1 MPQVLYILGA
11 GASANVLPTIN
22 SITFEGGFVQKGLM
36 AELIDFTT
44 RLATWSH
51 YQHYLELCNEAA
63 AFTTPDT
70 FAKFLY
76 ATNRDDDYIKFK
88 RIITSYFFWKEHVEP
103 NKTKCLDSRVISFIT
118 TLSDNTGNFPKDVNI
133 ISWNYDSQF
142 ITAIDNAR
150 RTLKSSVFVPNFKNF
165 PIVDDTTVDK
175 VNLNFVHLNGIAGYT
190 YDLDSNRKLD
200 KLANAKESLWF
211 FQKIQNYSQGDIA
224 SRIKDVVDLFSTQT
238 ESLLISYAWESEFK
252 STRDYHFA
260 NEKLEYARALARGT
274 DILVVIGYSFPFF
287 NRNIDKEI
295 FKEMRTSLNKIYF
308 QDPYLDG
315 KFLYSQFSL
324 DKSSVAVKH
333 IQNVNN
339 YFVPYE
345 L

>member
-11 GASANVLPTIN
+11 GASANVLPIIN
-22 SITFEGGFVQKGLM
+22 DIIYGNKIVQKGLM
-36 AELIDFTT
+36 AELIEFTT
-44 RLATWSH
+44 KLATWSQ
-51 YQHYLELCNEAA
+51 YQHYLELCNEAK

-88 RIITSYFFWKEHVEP
+88 RIISSYFFWKEHVEP
-103 NKTKCLDSRVISFIT
+103 NKTKCLDRRVISFIT
-118 TLSDNTGNFPKDVNI
+118 TLSDNAGNFPKDVNI

-150 RTLKSSVFVPNFKNF
+150 KTVKNNSFVPNFKNF
-165 PIVDDTTVDK
+165 PLNYDTTIDK
-175 VNLNFVHLNGIAGYT
+175 AELNFVHLNGIAGYT
-190 YDLDSNRKLD
+190 YDLDANRKLN
-200 KLANAKESLWF
+200 KLGNANEPLWT
-211 FQKIQNYSQGDIA
+211 FQNMRNYSQGDIA
-224 SRIKDVVDLFSTQT
+224 SRIKDVVDLFSA
-238 ESLLISYAWESEFK
+238 ENENLLISYAWESEFK
-252 STRDYHFA
+252 SIRDYHFA
-260 NEKLEYARALARGT
+260 NEKLEYAKALALDT

-287 NRNIDKEI
+287 NRDIDKEI
-295 FKEMRTSLNKIYF
+295 FKEMRMGLNKIYF

-324 DKSSVAVKH
+324 DPSSVYVEH